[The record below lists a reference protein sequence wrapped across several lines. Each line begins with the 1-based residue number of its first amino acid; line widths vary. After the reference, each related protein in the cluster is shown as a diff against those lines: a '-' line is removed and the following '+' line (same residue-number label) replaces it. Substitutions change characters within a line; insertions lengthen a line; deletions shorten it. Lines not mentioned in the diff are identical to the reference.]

1 MPQPTKQH
9 LQLVG
14 GANAVNSTIYTS
26 SLISI
31 GDALKITG
39 TGSNDGVFTVTD
51 VVDTLSSNDAAGT
64 TFTQASCT
72 VSSGDATI
80 THSSNTQII
89 AGLSVSG
96 TGIQTD
102 TYIASIT
109 DSTHFEMSKTASS
122 SGTRTLTF
130 GDMDIYY
137 VLKGRTISDDSSGGD
152 PTMQI
157 NSQGDK
163 MVALGDVDSK
173 GGVDVWSTSAT
184 SNYGLKDDGWTA
196 SAISPTISGN
206 DAKYI
211 YHIADGTVRV
221 CDINETNSTII
232 KWYGYVQGNQF
243 HATTGLV
250 FAEWQEHP
258 NSLAP
263 PKIATSFT
271 YAYGTSS
278 HAGGT
283 ATNYYTSF
291 TDDTCDY
298 NNDPT
303 VICDAN
309 TNIKVGMGVTGSA
322 SDATDI
328 PAGSH
333 ITAVTE
339 GGGAGTGVTTFELS
353 ASTINGSHTDETLT
367 FFSNRGVAI
376 VKKAGLEQL
385 QMGVDLST
393 SATGLKFEN
402 TSGADKSGRAVVGEV
417 ISIKEASGGVG
428 DLGEYPK
435 EFLFCKQGYSSAT
448 GTSTY
453 SRAYGG
459 ALGGT
464 APFDFA
470 DNETPIIARGT
481 GWNIGVSV
489 GTGNG
494 EWEEG
499 TYEFYETFIYDNNQE
514 SLPVQ
519 IGDGASTIAAFTV
532 AVTVSQTLRVSV
544 YADLAYSGRI
554 TGGRI
559 YTRLENTDD
568 DLVLLADIDIVK
580 GMRTSLDGDHRAWTY
595 EAGKGYHVVSGAYGN
610 AIKPNLDTYT
620 TINAFSPDLKFLGI
634 GGTNEIYKASVVANR
649 RTFVANVKL
658 KAGSGE
664 LEKFGDRI
672 MYSEIGKFDT
682 FLEYN
687 FIDVS
692 TGDYGEYT
700 ALESFADRLLAFKH
714 NLVHII
720 NVSSP
725 SVSSWYLEETIK
737 YFGVNFPFSV
747 AKTKYGIAWV
757 SDDGCYLYDGRNV
770 RNLIDKKIAVS
781 KASFTDTEVDWNSWY
796 RGSAITKDVMLGY
809 DPISNSLIMMRS
821 PNDASDDSNQS
832 FVYDF
837 DSNGWTYHTT
847 IFTNHLYYTNFITD
861 WNNNLS
867 LGVFD
872 GSTDVEFKKF
882 LPISVAQS
890 GQEFNTKDIDFGHP
904 GLIKKIY
911 KVTMTYKSS
920 AEQQTPLYY
929 AINGSQSFSSFAS
942 DITPQGNTG
951 GAGYLESSLVWDVAT
966 FTPSSPV
973 SCQSIQFQLD
983 LPTSGTFE
991 VNDMTIEYRTI
1002 RNKNA
1007 S

>member
-39 TGSNDGVFTVTD
+39 TGSNDGIFTVTD

-109 DSTHFEMSKTASS
+109 DATHFEMSKTASS

-152 PTMQI
+152 PTIQI

-173 GGVDVWSTSAT
+173 GGVDVWSTNAT
-184 SNYGLKDDGWTA
+184 SLYGTKDNGWTA

-271 YAYGTSS
+271 YAFGTSS

-283 ATNYYTSF
+283 ATNYYNYF
-291 TDDTCDY
+291 TDATMDTADG
-298 NNDPT
+298 DAT
-303 VICDAN
+303 VEHDGASTIA
-309 TNIKVGMGVTGSA
+309 VGMSVTG
-322 SDATDI
+322 DGI
-328 PAGSH
+328 PAGTTVDS
-333 ITAVTE
+333 VTD
-339 GGGAGTGVTTFELS
+339 ADTFELS
-353 ASTINGSHTDETLT
+353 ANATDDGTNVTLT
-367 FFSNRGVAI
+367 FFLHRGVAI
-376 VKKAGLEQL
+376 IKKTGSDQL

-393 SATGLKFEN
+393 SATGVKFEN

-459 ALGGT
+459 ALDGT

-470 DNETPIIARGT
+470 DNETPIIVRGT
-481 GWNIGVSV
+481 GWNIAVSA

-559 YTRLENTDD
+559 YTRLNGTDD

-580 GMRTSLDGDHRAWTY
+580 GMRTNLDGDHRAWTY
-595 EAGKGYHVVSGAYGN
+595 EAGKGYHVVSGTYGN

-620 TINAFSPDLKFLGI
+620 TLNGFSPDLKFLGI

-1002 RNKNA
+1002 SNKNV

>member
-39 TGSNDGVFTVTD
+39 TGSNDGIFTVTD

-109 DSTHFEMSKTASS
+109 DATHFEMSKTASS

-152 PTMQI
+152 PTIQI

-173 GGVDVWSTSAT
+173 GGVDVWSTNAT
-184 SNYGLKDDGWTA
+184 SLYGTKDNGWTA

-232 KWYGYVQGNQF
+232 KWYGYVQRNQF

-271 YAYGTSS
+271 YAFGTSS

-283 ATNYYTSF
+283 ATNYYNYF
-291 TDDTCDY
+291 TDATMDTADG
-298 NNDPT
+298 DAT
-303 VICDAN
+303 VEHDGASTIA
-309 TNIKVGMGVTGSA
+309 VGMSVTG
-322 SDATDI
+322 DGI
-328 PAGSH
+328 PAGTTVDS
-333 ITAVTE
+333 VTD
-339 GGGAGTGVTTFELS
+339 ADTFELS
-353 ASTINGSHTDETLT
+353 ANATDDGTNVTLT
-367 FFSNRGVAI
+367 FFLHRGVAI
-376 VKKAGLEQL
+376 IKKTGSDQL

-393 SATGLKFEN
+393 SATGVKFEN

-459 ALGGT
+459 ALDGT

-470 DNETPIIARGT
+470 DNETPIIVRGT
-481 GWNIGVSV
+481 GWNIAVSA

-559 YTRLENTDD
+559 YTRLNGTDD

-580 GMRTSLDGDHRAWTY
+580 GMRTNLDGDHRAWTY
-595 EAGKGYHVVSGAYGN
+595 EAGKGYHVVSGTYGN

-1002 RNKNA
+1002 SNKNV

>member
-152 PTMQI
+152 PTIQI

-173 GGVDVWSTSAT
+173 GGVDVWSTNAT
-184 SNYGLKDDGWTA
+184 TSYGAKDNGWTT
-196 SAISPTISGN
+196 SAISPTLSGN

-283 ATNYYTSF
+283 ATNYYNYL
-291 TDDTCDY
+291 TDDTCDTDHTAGSGSTFGS
-298 NNDPT
+298 NPKI
-303 VICDAN
+303 VRMDATGSLAVGMCVTGTGIAAGSVVSQIDSGTLFRVDKDTTATN
-309 TNIKVGMGVTGSA
+309 TN
-322 SDATDI
+322 
-328 PAGSH
+328 
-333 ITAVTE
+333 E
-339 GGGAGTGVTTFELS
+339 E
-353 ASTINGSHTDETLT
+353 LT
-367 FFSNRGVAI
+367 FFHNRGVAI
-376 VKKAGLEQL
+376 IKKTGSDQL

-393 SATGLKFEN
+393 SATGVKFEN
-402 TSGADKSGRAVVGEV
+402 GSGADKSGRAVVGEV

-470 DNETPIIARGT
+470 DNETPIIVRGT
-481 GWNIGVSV
+481 GWNIAVSA

-494 EWEEG
+494 DWEEG

-595 EAGKGYHVVSGAYGN
+595 EAGKGYHVVSGTYGN

-1002 RNKNA
+1002 SNKNV